1 MNSNLDLKELWA
13 KQETG
18 IPDTKDLFKRV
29 ASFKRTYLKQLVYAN
44 ILLLLV
50 AIFIVLIWYYFQPEY
65 ITTKSGIVL
74 IILAILAYLFSYN
87 QSIPL
92 LLKSSYEMSSADY
105 LQQLLSLKRK
115 QQFLQGIM
123 TNLYFI
129 LLSTGLF
136 LYMIEYTMRMKLP
149 MGMVCYGITA
159 GWIAFN
165 WFYIKPKTI
174 RKQREKIDG
183 LINKFTLLT
192 KQLSE
197 NS

>member
-1 MNSNLDLKELWA
+1 
-13 KQETG
+13 
-18 IPDTKDLFKRV
+18 
-29 ASFKRTYLKQLVYAN
+29 
-44 ILLLLV
+44 
-50 AIFIVLIWYYFQPEY
+50 
-65 ITTKSGIVL
+65 
-74 IILAILAYLFSYN
+74 
-87 QSIPL
+87 
-92 LLKSSYEMSSADY
+92 MSSADY

-136 LYMIEYTMRMKLP
+136 LYMIEYTMRMKLS
-149 MGMVCYGITA
+149 MGIVCYAITA

>member
-1 MNSNLDLKELWA
+1 MNSNIDLKELWT

-29 ASFKRTYLKQLVYAN
+29 ASFKRTHLKQLVYAN

-136 LYMIEYTMRMKLP
+136 LYMIEYTMRMKLS
-149 MGMVCYGITA
+149 MGIVCYAITA

-192 KQLSE
+192 EQLSE
-197 NS
+197 NN

>member
-1 MNSNLDLKELWA
+1 MNSNIDLKELWA

-136 LYMIEYTMRMKLP
+136 LYMIEYTMRMKLS
-149 MGMVCYGITA
+149 MGIVCYAITA

-192 KQLSE
+192 EQLSE
-197 NS
+197 NN

>member
-1 MNSNLDLKELWA
+1 MNSNIDLKELWT

-136 LYMIEYTMRMKLP
+136 LYMIEYTMRMKLS
-149 MGMVCYGITA
+149 MGIVCYAITA

-192 KQLSE
+192 EQLSE
-197 NS
+197 NN